1 MSNIFAPS
9 LWAVINIL
17 TISQY
22 AYINNFIISISNI
35 DINSSKATL
44 SLRIWVC
51 PSDLR
56 GICGLFRCNRKHK
69 AVIIVKISLKIDQ
82 LRHNLSVCQF
92 IANEHPTGQC
102 HHKINLF
109 SFIWL
114 FMYIAI
120 FTLIYYSDIQTVWY
134 KYSLMFVSFS

>member
-1 MSNIFAPS
+1 MTVNICAPS

-82 LRHNLSVCQF
+82 LRHNLSVCPF
-92 IANEHPTGQC
+92 IAIEHPTGQC
-102 HHKINLF
+102 HLLF
-109 SFIWL
+109 IKLIYFPL
-114 FMYIAI
+114 FRYLCILLF
-120 FTLIYYSDIQTVWY
+120 FTLIYY
-134 KYSLMFVSFS
+134 